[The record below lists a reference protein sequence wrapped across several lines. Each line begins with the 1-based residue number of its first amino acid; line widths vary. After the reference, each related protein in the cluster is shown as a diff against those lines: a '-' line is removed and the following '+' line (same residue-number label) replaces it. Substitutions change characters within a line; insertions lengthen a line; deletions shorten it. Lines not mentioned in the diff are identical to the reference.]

1 MQHTAAAQ
9 KVHEKTEVEVVT
21 RVWTRHLKSV
31 GSGMAIKILFLF
43 SFLLV

>member
-21 RVWTRHLKSV
+21 TTYGGFGLGAS
-31 GSGMAIKILFLF
+31 SP
-43 SFLLV
+43 